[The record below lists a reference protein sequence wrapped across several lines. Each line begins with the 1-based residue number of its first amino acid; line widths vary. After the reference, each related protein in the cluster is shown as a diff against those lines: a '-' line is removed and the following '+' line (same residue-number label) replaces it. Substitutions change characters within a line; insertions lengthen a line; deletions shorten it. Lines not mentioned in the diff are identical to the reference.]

1 MNNIPV
7 YISKEAEKDIRAI
20 YKYITDELKM
30 PLTAEKHLNAI
41 ADSIQSLE
49 LFLERCPL
57 VQELRKLGIEVRCL
71 LVKRY
76 AVFYKFDKNIVTI
89 LRVLYQTSHLDN
101 LINEIGKKQ

>member
-41 ADSIQSLE
+41 ADSIQ
-49 LFLERCPL
+49 
-57 VQELRKLGIEVRCL
+57 
-71 LVKRY
+71 
-76 AVFYKFDKNIVTI
+76 
-89 LRVLYQTSHLDN
+89 
-101 LINEIGKKQ
+101 